1 MENRLLTDPDESLAY
16 HARVIAAA
24 RAEQVARIAKGSR
37 PGLVSRFA
45 LFLGDRMIV
54 WGRALKKRAASRRPM
69 PTVYTG
75 YAD

>member
-1 MENRLLTDPDESLAY
+1 MENRLLQDLDLSLAY
-16 HARVIAAA
+16 HARVIAVA
-24 RAEQVARIAKGSR
+24 RAEQIARFAQGSQ
-37 PGLVSRFA
+37 PGLVSRLT

-69 PTVYTG
+69 PTIYSG